1 MGDVS
6 PAMLGRT
13 GRILRMFGRLLF
25 VFCALMLM
33 TGCVRQPHILSWEEY
48 SRRSHTWPYVARI
61 ETPKGRLLYYGAA
74 HTKDVKDPQISE
86 IERMW
91 SEFRPD
97 KAFNEGGDPPTEKT
111 EQEAVNRWGEPGLI
125 RFLAQRDNVT
135 VQSLDP
141 TRASEVADL
150 TKKFSPEQVKF
161 FFILRT
167 VSEYGRVYQGSTK
180 TLDEELERVFPIYET
195 VPGLDGAPKS
205 ILELQSMYAQYFPN
219 KGQFRDA
226 RASWF
231 DPTESETFLND
242 ISRRS
247 SLYRDQYMVRLLTE
261 EVRRG
266 KRVFAVVGGSHVVRQ
281 ELALRRSLR

>member
-97 KAFNEGGDPPTEKT
+97 KAFNEGGDAFSHSGTMLRFR
-111 EQEAVNRWGEPGLI
+111 VLI
-125 RFLAQRDNVT
+125 R
-135 VQSLDP
+135 
-141 TRASEVADL
+141 
-150 TKKFSPEQVKF
+150 
-161 FFILRT
+161 
-167 VSEYGRVYQGSTK
+167 
-180 TLDEELERVFPIYET
+180 LERPR
-195 VPGLDGAPKS
+195 S
-205 ILELQSMYAQYFPN
+205 Q
-219 KGQFRDA
+219 
-226 RASWF
+226 
-231 DPTESETFLND
+231 

-247 SLYRDQYMVRLLTE
+247 FPQSR
-261 EVRRG
+261 
-266 KRVFAVVGGSHVVRQ
+266 
-281 ELALRRSLR
+281 